1 MADCDR
7 DRTADISCAMIV
19 RRDFDALK
27 TFVVD
32 GDGDGGDRDGKTVVR
47 RRNFGRLGRQ
57 PDRKAGTRGLQ
68 ESQPQKWL
76 CKQEKNTP
84 SMKFHTSLT

>member
-1 MADCDR
+1 MVRFWRGSRGCIRLFVDGDDDDDGFVADCDR

-32 GDGDGGDRDGKTVVR
+32 GDGDGGEERTE
-47 RRNFGRLGRQ
+47 
-57 PDRKAGTRGLQ
+57 T
-68 ESQPQKWL
+68 
-76 CKQEKNTP
+76 EKP
-84 SMKFHTSLT
+84 S

>member
-32 GDGDGGDRDGKTVVR
+32 GDGDGGEERTE
-47 RRNFGRLGRQ
+47 
-57 PDRKAGTRGLQ
+57 T
-68 ESQPQKWL
+68 
-76 CKQEKNTP
+76 EKP
-84 SMKFHTSLT
+84 S